1 MSALKKERVEFR
13 LSESE
18 KSALEEAA
26 LLSNTTVSKFVSETT
41 VARAQEVIS
50 ERKRLQIQANQWD
63 SVMEA
68 LENPADPTEL
78 MQEIIGMSL
87 EETWTV
93 KIKN

>member
-1 MSALKKERVEFR
+1 
-13 LSESE
+13 
-18 KSALEEAA
+18 
-26 LLSNTTVSKFVSETT
+26 
-41 VARAQEVIS
+41 
-50 ERKRLQIQANQWD
+50 
-63 SVMEA
+63 MEA